1 MTLSDIK
8 NLSVVE
14 FENLLDGMSEY
25 ADEVEK
31 ELNGGKKKYKNK
43 LEGQEGINYLLN
55 TFKK

>member
-25 ADEVEK
+25 SDEVEK
-31 ELNGGKKKYKNK
+31 ELNGGKKKDKNK